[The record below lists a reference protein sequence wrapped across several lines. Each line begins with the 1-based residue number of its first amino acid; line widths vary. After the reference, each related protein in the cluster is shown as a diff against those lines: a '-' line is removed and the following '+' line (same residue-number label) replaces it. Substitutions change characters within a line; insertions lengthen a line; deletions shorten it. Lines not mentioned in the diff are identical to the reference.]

1 MSDAADDSTAGPR
14 PRTQAAI
21 GAGLLLLALALW
33 LDAARLPPPNVVG
46 VGPSAPMRLVAVLVV
61 AVALAHLVAA
71 WRRRALHTPAPQRG
85 NHASLAWVMA
95 ALLGLIAVLQLGGG
109 FVAGSAWLFV
119 GTARGFGEK
128 ISAKSV
134 GIGAVLAALVYL
146 FFTRVLS
153 LALPAGPLERLLMG

>member
-1 MSDAADDSTAGPR
+1 MSGAADSSAGPR
-14 PRTQAAI
+14 PRTQAGI
-21 GAGLLLLALALW
+21 GAGLLLLALAIW
-33 LDAARLPPPNVVG
+33 LDADRLPPPNVVG
-46 VGPSAPMRLVAVLVV
+46 VGPSAPMRLVALLV
-61 AVALAHLVAA
+61 AALALAHGVAA
-71 WRRRALHTPAPQRG
+71 WRRRTLDVPAPERG

-95 ALLGLIAVLQLGGG
+95 ALVGLIAVLQLGGG

-119 GTARGFGEK
+119 GTARGFGEPL
-128 ISAKSV
+128 SARSV